1 MANLQITITDA
12 GRAEI
17 INATNTGTDPVLI
30 AEVGMGS
37 GKYAPDPTQTTLT
50 AETKRLSTI
59 SGVAVSPDT
68 IHVTIRDETADAY
81 NVSEIGL
88 YTAAGTLFAVYS
100 DPVNDF
106 LQKTAGSTL
115 LLSVDIVLGT
125 LDATAITFGDTSF
138 ANPPASETVLGV
150 AELATQAE
158 VDAGTDDLRIVTPKK
173 FKQAV
178 NSNNPLNSTHKMVLI
193 DIVVAAI
200 EMK

>member
-100 DPVNDF
+100 DPLNDF